1 MLVQGQS
8 VSGFTSFYLP
18 ILIYQGSKN
27 LKNLNIIVGIL
38 VKSDDTEGGL
48 LSANATI
55 STPIHIT

>member
-1 MLVQGQS
+1 MFVQGRS

-27 LKNLNIIVGIL
+27 LNIIVGIL
-38 VKSDDTEGGL
+38 VKSDDTEGEL

>member
-27 LKNLNIIVGIL
+27 LNIIVGIL
-38 VKSDDTEGGL
+38 VKSDDPEGGL